1 MSTRAKMKKL
11 QIVILLLIT
20 AFGCRKPF
28 TPVLSADNKHYLVI
42 EGTID
47 GADSTFFRLSR
58 TKDVDTL
65 KTIIPELGAAVT
77 IESDANTTIPL
88 AAIRPGIY
96 AAPPF
101 NLVATQKYRL
111 HVRTSDGLEY
121 ESDYVMVKNSP
132 AIDSVGFKA
141 NASGVGVY
149 VNAHD
154 NTNLTRYYRW
164 EYTEAWQ
171 FHTQYISQYL
181 APTIGRPTDQQIYAC
196 YAADTSSNVVIATT
210 KSLTNDVLFQSPIT
224 MVASNSE
231 KVEKRYSIMVKQYA
245 LTPDAYAFWQN
256 LQNNTEKLGSIFSV
270 LPSEAPSNY
279 HCVTNPGVLVVGY
292 LSAGSAASKRIY
304 VNASQLPSSYSAQY
318 PVGCE
323 LDTTFNNP
331 KTKAQNTMTDIYNGS
346 NGVYTL
352 VEGLYLPPPDPFGH
366 PTAYTYST
374 NICVDCTI
382 RGTRNAPS
390 FWKP

>member
-1 MSTRAKMKKL
+1 MSTRAKMKKI
-11 QIVILLLIT
+11 QIVILLLVT

-28 TPVLSADNKHYLVI
+28 TPVLSSANTKHFLVI

-88 AAIRPGIY
+88 SPIRPGIY

-101 NLVATQKYRL
+101 GLVSSQKYRL
-111 HVRTSDGLEY
+111 HVKTSDGEEY
-121 ESDYVMVKNSP
+121 ESDYVVVKNSP
-132 AIDSVGFKA
+132 VIDSVGFKA
-141 NASGVGVY
+141 NASGMNVY
-149 VNAHD
+149 VNSHD
-154 NTNLTRYYRW
+154 ASNLTRYYRW

-171 FHTQYISQYL
+171 FHTEYPSGWL
-181 APTIGRPTDQQIYAC
+181 SPAIGRPVDQEIYSC
-196 YAADTSSNVVIATT
+196 YAADTSSSVVIATT
-210 KSLTNDVLFQSPIT
+210 KSLNSDVVFQSPIT
-224 MVASNSE
+224 SVASNSE
-231 KVEKRYSIMVKQYA
+231 KIETKYSIMVKQYA

-279 HCVTNPGVLVVGY
+279 HCISNPNLLVVGY
-292 LSAGSAASKRIY
+292 LSVGSAASKRIY
-304 VNASQLPSSYSAQY
+304 VTASQLPSSYSPEY
-318 PVGCE
+318 PAACE
-323 LDTTFNNP
+323 LDTTFDNP
-331 KTKAQNTMTDIYNGS
+331 KTPQEVTMSDVYSHGQNA
-346 NGVYTL
+346 YTL
-352 VEGLYLPPPDPFGH
+352 VTGLYLPPPNPFGF

-374 NICVDCTI
+374 NICVDCTL
-382 RGTRNAPS
+382 RGTRNPPL
-390 FWKP
+390 FWK